1 LFFSATSRD
10 LHADLTG
17 VVFNYEKVSMSS
29 PANPFNGAL
38 QIHSGITNSG
48 HAGLVALTGR
58 AFELA
63 KAAVTYAADSIS
75 SPTLA
80 QSVFDCEKE
89 LDELDRHMDERFA
102 SVLAQSSPE
111 QVRELL
117 ACLKCMID
125 LERIGDLISSFV
137 SRCRIV
143 SHRLDMQDVSD
154 LIKMNSHIESM
165 LSEVTHAFT
174 SRDLSRAIAVLRCD
188 REIDRIRNLVF
199 LRHLEDQAS
208 CAGPDSIHV
217 LLMAQAL
224 ERVGDHAKNIA
235 EEVCHFVSGR
245 TIRHARPGH
254 EGSIEQLYLA
264 WLWDHYKTTQ

>member
-1 LFFSATSRD
+1 
-10 LHADLTG
+10 
-17 VVFNYEKVSMSS
+17 MSS
-29 PANPFNGAL
+29 AAKDP
-38 QIHSGITNSG
+38 INSG
-48 HAGLVALTGR
+48 AQNQPQQVASPHASLLALTVR
-58 AFELA
+58 AFEVA
-63 KAAVTYAADSIS
+63 KAAASHAADSIS
-75 SPTLA
+75 SPALT

-89 LDELDRHMDERFA
+89 LDNLDRQMDERFA
-102 SVLAQSSPE
+102 TVLTQSSPE

-137 SRCRIV
+137 SRCRVIAT
-143 SHRLDMQDVSD
+143 RLDMQDISD
-154 LIKMNSHIESM
+154 LINMNSHLESM
-165 LSEVTHAFT
+165 LNEVSHAFT
-174 SRDLSRAIAVLRCD
+174 ARDLSRAIGVLRSD
-188 REIDRIRNLVF
+188 RDIDRIRNLIF

-224 ERVGDHAKNIA
+224 ERAGDHAKNLA

-245 TIRHARPGH
+245 TIRHVPSGN

-264 WLWDHYKTTQ
+264 WLWEQYKATH

>member
-1 LFFSATSRD
+1 MSFSAKNPGN
-10 LHADLTG
+10 HGAQ
-17 VVFNYEKVSMSS
+17 EPSS
-29 PANPFNGAL
+29 AVISPQA
-38 QIHSGITNSG
+38 S
-48 HAGLVALTGR
+48 LVALTVR
-58 AFELA
+58 AFA
-63 KAAVTYAADSIS
+63 VATAAISNAADSVS

-80 QSVFDCEKE
+80 QAVFDCEKE
-89 LDELDRHMDERFA
+89 LDSLDRQMDERFA
-102 SVLAQSSPE
+102 NVLTQSSPE

-143 SHRLDMQDVSD
+143 AARLDMQDISD
-154 LIKMNSHIESM
+154 LINMNSHLESM
-165 LSEVTHAFT
+165 LKDVSHAF
-174 SRDLSRAIAVLRCD
+174 SARDLSRAIGVLRSD
-188 REIDRIRNLVF
+188 REIDRIRNLIF

-217 LLMAQAL
+217 LLMSQAL
-224 ERVGDHAKNIA
+224 ERAGDHAKNIA

-245 TIRHARPGH
+245 TIRHVPAGH

-264 WLWDHYKTTQ
+264 WLWDQYKSTH

>member
-1 LFFSATSRD
+1 
-10 LHADLTG
+10 
-17 VVFNYEKVSMSS
+17 MSS
-29 PANPFNGAL
+29 PTNPVNGSL
-38 QIHSGITNSG
+38 EVHSEAANSG
-48 HAGLVALTGR
+48 HSALVALTGR

-63 KAAVTYAADSIS
+63 AGAVTYAADSIS
-75 SPTLA
+75 SPGLA
-80 QSVFDCEKE
+80 QSVFDCEKQ
-89 LDELDRHMDERFA
+89 LDELDRDMDERFA

-137 SRCRIV
+137 SRSRIV
-143 SHRLDMQDVSD
+143 SHRLDMQDISD
-154 LIKMNSHIESM
+154 LINMNSHIESM
-165 LSEVTHAFT
+165 LSEVSHAFT
-174 SRDLSRAIAVLRCD
+174 SRDLSRAIAVLRSD
-188 REIDRIRNLVF
+188 REIDRIRNLIF
-199 LRHLEDQAS
+199 LWHLEDQAS

-224 ERVGDHAKNIA
+224 ERAGDHAKNIA

-245 TIRHARPGH
+245 TIRHAPPGH

-264 WLWDHYKTTQ
+264 WLWDHYKTAH